1 MMGSYAQNINDKTL
15 TKTGYFQYEK
25 RTISI
30 KCYRQY
36 TRDINTYHKNYRTKI
51 NQVYIRSSN
60 DAAFIIWSWT
70 NMYNSERFE

>member
-1 MMGSYAQNINDKTL
+1 MVRCPQIRDFSIGMMESYAQNINDKIL

-36 TRDINTYHKNYRTKI
+36 TRDINTYHKNTEQKLI
-51 NQVYIRSSN
+51 KC
-60 DAAFIIWSWT
+60 T
-70 NMYNSERFE
+70 